1 MPSFFLSVMA
11 LVLVTTATMIAVRN
25 RVRLKSVTEISSSQS
40 SRMESQNSRQNA
52 KLSALVTQLN
62 ENADAVNQRA
72 KDVDRRIER
81 LDKRERTQRSNDRK
95 QADALRKITNANFM
109 GMNNRMTSEF
119 ARLDAM
125 DDHLTSTITKDRM
138 DRMSNDNALNNRIQA
153 HEDVYNDFIE
163 NSYAPFVSV
172 TRENVA
178 SNQMSIRD
186 LDQAY
191 KSADRANY
199 DALNT
204 RINQTRSDM
213 TSEMSA
219 LRDTFNSN
227 VLEGANIDEQA
238 RNALMASID
247 SQQQNFRTNLNS
259 FFDNSN
265 VVNVDTG
272 YISTTFDEY
281 LSTKYYNSGYRSGG
295 LQDTINRVEQH
306 AYMWDSQQVTNAN
319 YQAQLS
325 ALHNTSNQM
334 TGDIRYLM
342 ESTSNQDSRITNHA
356 NKIYAL
362 ENSNVYHESMIST
375 LMDSA
380 NSYAITSNDMNAF
393 KTATS
398 GSIAAIQ
405 ATLDDH
411 NNLISRLYRM
421 SNDSPGVVPSPD
433 PESVPT
439 GGSPIDLI
447 GVTPSSIYQ
456 YAQQYF
462 DDNINEKVRQGIDE
476 RFDQD
481 PPVTN
486 SLLDSVFSQRVLNY
500 NVRMDGVT
508 ATNMAASNLT
518 VNGDTNT
525 NNVRASGDFIIP
537 TNDAE
542 TPEMSLRNVY
552 DDITG
557 VKRDI
562 TINKSKFDNVF
573 ALEDNLGDAFVI
585 NPGTINLNT
594 LNKVT
599 MKHDTEL
606 IKGKSLTLSEKNRQ
620 GGGKEGGRLIV
631 DSFDNIGFFDGN
643 NNFNSLQ
650 SRLDGTTSGGLDV
663 SSLNNKRVNVLYTE
677 PVTEDYCTVNATEN
691 KCKPIGTRLNNLESS
706 VAALQSP
713 SGSPPADSPP
723 GGGSIDLTPFDPNSM
738 RTFAAIDGGREIS
751 FGSSGLNVEAPIRVS
766 GDDNVQIFG
775 NGTFTINKDVEIDGK
790 LTANNEVTMDRVD
803 VDELNVKN
811 TFKVGGE
818 TINGADLKS
827 AINTIT
833 ENPITDYVKDITYAN
848 GRINISH
855 GNPDKTPNA
864 VNINLNSLPGMLTE
878 YERKSDVSNPY
889 TQYTFG
895 GTSDSGFQNKKELNH
910 PHNVVT
916 NVSLDS
922 NKINVTTM
930 DTNDG
935 SSADSS
941 IELPE
946 LNKVNNHLRNGMLIL
961 GNTAIQAA
969 DGKAQVCKYNSGTV
983 TDCVDM
989 WDKRQAPEPV
999 QGSAS

>member
-25 RVRLKSVTEISSSQS
+25 RVRLKSVTEVSSSQS
-40 SRMESQNSRQNA
+40 NRMESQNSRQNA

-153 HEDVYNDFIE
+153 HEDVYNDFVE

-186 LDQAY
+186 LDRAY

-281 LSTKYYNSGYRSGG
+281 LSTKYYNSGHRSGG

-362 ENSNVYHESMIST
+362 ENSNVYHESMIGT

-411 NNLISRLYRM
+411 NNLISRLYSM
-421 SNDSPGVVPSPD
+421 SNNSPSPGVIPSPSPD

-537 TNDAE
+537 AGDAE

-594 LNKVT
+594 LKKVT

-606 IKGKSLTLSEKNRQ
+606 IRGKSLTLSEKNRE
-620 GGGKEGGRLIV
+620 GGGKGGRA
-631 DSFDNIGFFDGN
+631 S
-643 NNFNSLQ
+643 
-650 SRLDGTTSGGLDV
+650 
-663 SSLNNKRVNVLYTE
+663 
-677 PVTEDYCTVNATEN
+677 
-691 KCKPIGTRLNNLESS
+691 
-706 VAALQSP
+706 
-713 SGSPPADSPP
+713 
-723 GGGSIDLTPFDPNSM
+723 
-738 RTFAAIDGGREIS
+738 
-751 FGSSGLNVEAPIRVS
+751 
-766 GDDNVQIFG
+766 
-775 NGTFTINKDVEIDGK
+775 
-790 LTANNEVTMDRVD
+790 DRGQ
-803 VDELNVKN
+803 L
-811 TFKVGGE
+811 
-818 TINGADLKS
+818 
-827 AINTIT
+827 
-833 ENPITDYVKDITYAN
+833 
-848 GRINISH
+848 
-855 GNPDKTPNA
+855 
-864 VNINLNSLPGMLTE
+864 
-878 YERKSDVSNPY
+878 
-889 TQYTFG
+889 
-895 GTSDSGFQNKKELNH
+895 
-910 PHNVVT
+910 
-916 NVSLDS
+916 
-922 NKINVTTM
+922 
-930 DTNDG
+930 
-935 SSADSS
+935 
-941 IELPE
+941 
-946 LNKVNNHLRNGMLIL
+946 
-961 GNTAIQAA
+961 
-969 DGKAQVCKYNSGTV
+969 
-983 TDCVDM
+983 
-989 WDKRQAPEPV
+989 
-999 QGSAS
+999 

>member
-25 RVRLKSVTEISSSQS
+25 RVRLKSVTEVSSSQS
-40 SRMESQNSRQNA
+40 NRMESQNSRQNA

-281 LSTKYYNSGYRSGG
+281 LSTKYYNSGHRSGG

-380 NSYAITSNDMNAF
+380 NSYAITSNDMIAF

-421 SNDSPGVVPSPD
+421 SNDSPGVVPSPDPAPD

-573 ALEDNLGDAFVI
+573 ALEDNMGDAFVI

-594 LNKVT
+594 LKKVT

-606 IKGKSLTLSEKNRQ
+606 IKGKSLTLSEKNRE

-650 SRLDGTTSGGLDV
+650 SRLDGTTTGGTDV

-677 PVTEDYCTVNATEN
+677 PVAEDYCTVNQSEN
-691 KCKPIGTRLNNLESS
+691 KCKPIGTRLNSLESS
-706 VAALQSP
+706 VAALQTP
-713 SGSPPADSPP
+713 SSTPPAESPP
-723 GGGSIDLTPFDPNSM
+723 GGSIDLTPFDPNSM
-738 RTFAAIDGGREIS
+738 STFSATDGGRDIS
-751 FGSSGLNVEAPIRVS
+751 FSSSGLNIEAPMRVS
-766 GDDNVQIFG
+766 GDDNIQIFG
-775 NGTFTINKDVEIDGK
+775 QGTFSVSKDVEINGK

-811 TFKVGGE
+811 TFKIGGD

-848 GRINISH
+848 GRINVSH
-855 GNPDKTPNA
+855 GNPDKTPNT
-864 VNINLNSLPGMLTE
+864 VNINLNSLPGMLTNH
-878 YERKSDVSNPY
+878 KSISDHTLYN
-889 TQYTFG
+889 FG
-895 GTSDSGFQNKKELNH
+895 GTVDNGLQDRTVLNQ

-930 DTNDG
+930 DTIKAVSKNTTL
-935 SSADSS
+935 
-941 IELPE
+941 ELPE
-946 LNKVNNHLRNGMLIL
+946 LDTVNDYLKDHMLIL
-961 GNTAIQAA
+961 GDTAIRAA
-969 DGKAQVCKYNSGTV
+969 NGKAQVCRYNGGTV
-983 TDCVDM
+983 MDCVDM

>member
-25 RVRLKSVTEISSSQS
+25 RVRLKSVTEVSSSQS
-40 SRMESQNSRQNA
+40 NRMESQNSRQNA

-281 LSTKYYNSGYRSGG
+281 LSTKYYNSGHRSGG

-362 ENSNVYHESMIST
+362 ENSNVYHESMIGT

-411 NNLISRLYRM
+411 NNLISRLYSM
-421 SNDSPGVVPSPD
+421 SNNSPSPGVIPSPSPD

-486 SLLDSVFSQRVLNY
+486 SLLDSMFSQRVLNY

-537 TNDAE
+537 AGDAE

-594 LNKVT
+594 LKKVT

-606 IKGKSLTLSEKNRQ
+606 IKGKSLTLSEKNRE

-650 SRLDGTTSGGLDV
+650 SRLDGTTTGGTDV

-677 PVTEDYCTVNATEN
+677 PVTEDYCTVNQTEN
-691 KCKPIGTRLNNLESS
+691 KCKPIGTRLNSLESS
-706 VAALQSP
+706 VAALQTP
-713 SGSPPADSPP
+713 SSTPPAESPP
-723 GGGSIDLTPFDPNSM
+723 GGSIDLTPFDPNSM
-738 RTFAAIDGGREIS
+738 STFSATDGGREIS
-751 FGSSGLNVEAPIRVS
+751 FGPSGLNIEAPMRVS
-766 GDDNVQIFG
+766 GDDNIQIFG
-775 NGTFTINKDVEIDGK
+775 QGTFSVSKDVEINGK

-848 GRINISH
+848 GRINVSH
-855 GNPDKTPNA
+855 GNPDKTPNT
-864 VNINLNSLPGMLTE
+864 VNINLNKLPGMLNN
-878 YERKSDVSNPY
+878 YKSNPDFSE
-889 TQYTFG
+889 YTFG
-895 GTSDSGFQNKKELNH
+895 GTSESEFENENKLNH

-930 DTNDG
+930 DTNNG
-935 SSADSS
+935 RSADSS

-946 LNKVNNHLRNGMLIL
+946 LDKVNNHLKNGMLIL

-969 DGKAQVCKYNSGTV
+969 NGKAQVCRYNSGTV

>member
-25 RVRLKSVTEISSSQS
+25 RVRLKSVTEVSSSQS
-40 SRMESQNSRQNA
+40 NRMESQNSRQNA

-281 LSTKYYNSGYRSGG
+281 LSTKYYNSGHRSGG

-362 ENSNVYHESMIST
+362 ENSNVYHESMIGT

-411 NNLISRLYRM
+411 NNLISRLYSM
-421 SNDSPGVVPSPD
+421 SNNSPSPGVIPSPSPD

-537 TNDAE
+537 AGDAE

-594 LNKVT
+594 LKKVT

-606 IKGKSLTLSEKNRQ
+606 IKGKSLTLSEKNRE

-650 SRLDGTTSGGLDV
+650 SRLDGTTTGGTDV

-677 PVTEDYCTVNATEN
+677 PVTEDYCTVNQTEN
-691 KCKPIGTRLNNLESS
+691 KCKPIGTRLNSLESS
-706 VAALQSP
+706 VAALQTP
-713 SGSPPADSPP
+713 SSTPPAESPP
-723 GGGSIDLTPFDPNSM
+723 GGSIDLTPFDPNSM
-738 RTFAAIDGGREIS
+738 STFSATDGGREIS
-751 FGSSGLNVEAPIRVS
+751 FGPSGLNIEAPMRVS
-766 GDDNVQIFG
+766 GDDNIQIFG
-775 NGTFTINKDVEIDGK
+775 QGTFSVSKDVEINGK

-848 GRINISH
+848 GRINVSH
-855 GNPDKTPNA
+855 GNPDKTPNT
-864 VNINLNSLPGMLTE
+864 VNINLNKLPGMLNN
-878 YERKSDVSNPY
+878 YKSNPDFSE
-889 TQYTFG
+889 YTFG
-895 GTSDSGFQNKKELNH
+895 GTSESEFENENKLNH

-930 DTNDG
+930 DTNNG
-935 SSADSS
+935 RSADSS

-946 LNKVNNHLRNGMLIL
+946 LDKVNNHLKNGMLIL

-969 DGKAQVCKYNSGTV
+969 NGKAQVCRYNSGTV